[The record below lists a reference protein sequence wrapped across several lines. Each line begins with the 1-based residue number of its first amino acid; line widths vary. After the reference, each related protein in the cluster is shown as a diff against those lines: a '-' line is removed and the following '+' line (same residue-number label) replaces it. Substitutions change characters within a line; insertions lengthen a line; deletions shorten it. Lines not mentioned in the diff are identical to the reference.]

1 MPGSHTHSCGAGCEH
16 GQAGA
21 LGEESGL
28 EYSLYLRVDFERLT
42 CLNETTENSGRKVF
56 KAWENRLDKEDF
68 VESDADEELLFNIPF
83 TGNVK
88 LKGIKVI
95 GGEEDSHPEKVKL
108 FKNRPN
114 MTFDEAES
122 PADQE
127 FSLVPDT
134 DGSIEYKT
142 KIVTFSSVHHLTL
155 FFPSN
160 MGADQTKIYY
170 IGLSGEW
177 TKASRVGVVNAVYEA
192 RPIPQDHQQDIKEG
206 AGASFGGGG
215 GPAF

>member
-1 MPGSHTHSCGAGCEH
+1 MPGDHGHHSCGGCEH

-21 LGEESGL
+21 QGEEVGL
-28 EYSLYLRVDFERLT
+28 AYSLYLKVDLTKLT
-42 CLNETTENSGRKVF
+42 CLNETTENSGRTVF
-56 KAWENRLDKEDF
+56 KAWENRLDKENL

-88 LKGIKVI
+88 LKGMKVI
-95 GGEEDSHPEKVKL
+95 GGEGDSHPDKVKL

-122 PADQE
+122 HPDQE
-127 FSLVPDT
+127 FSLVPDS

-155 FFPSN
+155 YFPSN

-177 TKASRVGVVNAVYEA
+177 TAATRVGVVNAVYES
-192 RPIPQDHQQDIKEG
+192 RPMMQDHQQDVKEG

-215 GPAF
+215 PAF